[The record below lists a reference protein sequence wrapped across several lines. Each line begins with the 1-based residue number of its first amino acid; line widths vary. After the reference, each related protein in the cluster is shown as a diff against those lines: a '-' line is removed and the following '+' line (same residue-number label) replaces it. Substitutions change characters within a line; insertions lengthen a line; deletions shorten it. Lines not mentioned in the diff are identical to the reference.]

1 MNELSEAQA
10 SVLRYAVFGVRNT
23 EKGGRNTPCPTGRG
37 KETMDGIITILCA
50 LLGSGAATAL
60 VTALVNRRAEERRTE
75 TGESQGLRWLLQDR
89 LEQQALAY
97 LRRGSV
103 TYDELRNWNRGHRI
117 YHDLLGGNGDLNGL
131 REELKRLLYE
141 TEEETKHD

>member
-1 MNELSEAQA
+1 
-10 SVLRYAVFGVRNT
+10 
-23 EKGGRNTPCPTGRG
+23 
-37 KETMDGIITILCA
+37 MDGIITILCA

-97 LRRGSV
+97 LRRDSV

-141 TEEETKHD
+141 AEEETKHD